1 MTPPL
6 TDSSAENKP
15 LGSATTNWGLIRRM
29 LALGWH
35 YRWGCLLLLAL
46 QGLLLITAITT
57 LRLTG
62 YGIDLVRFHAQS
74 TTVKPPSLWLLEPPA
89 AWSAMG
95 QIALVAGLVLAMELV
110 RGSLNYVYAL
120 SAGLFIHTRIVP
132 DLRGRVYDKLQRL
145 SFRFFD
151 ANATGSII
159 QRVTSDAQ
167 SVRAFIDGVLIQFVL
182 LAVSL
187 ACYLAYMLSLNVGLT
202 LACLATTPIMWL
214 VTVIFSRIVR
224 PMYDRNRELV
234 DRVVLR
240 LAESIQGV
248 QVIKGFGRER
258 EEIARFA
265 NDNRAVKDQ
274 QTGIFW
280 RVSIFGP
287 TIGYMTQINLVILL
301 AYGGWLVTQNQ
312 LALGSGLVVFAGLLQ
327 QFSSQV
333 ANLTNIANSVQ
344 QSLSGARRVFE
355 ILDTPIAIESPPHA
369 IRLTRAVGSTLRGIP
384 GGRKD
389 VGRTLAPHG
398 VSDLH
403 GRIEFD
409 HVWFEYNPGIP
420 VLKDVTF
427 TIEPGQRVAILGATG
442 AGKSTLLALLCRF
455 YDPTRGRILVDGHDL
470 RDVNLDDLRRGIG
483 LVFQETFLF
492 SNTVAANIAF
502 GHPEATMKQVE
513 LAAKIAAAHEFI
525 VDLPHG
531 YDTVLGEGGLDL
543 SGGQRQRL
551 AIARAVLLDP
561 AILLLDDPA
570 AAIDPHTEHE
580 ILSAMERAMQGRTTL
595 VVAHRLSTLRQC
607 DQVIVMA
614 DGRVAQHGTH
624 TSLMKADGHY
634 RDAAESQL
642 AGAKA

>member
-1 MTPPL
+1 M
-6 TDSSAENKP
+6 
-15 LGSATTNWGLIRRM
+15 LG
-29 LALGWH
+29 LAWR
-35 YRWGCLLLLAL
+35 YRWGCVWLLAL
-46 QGLLLITAITT
+46 QGLLLLAAITT
-57 LRLTG
+57 LRLAG

-74 TTVKPPSLWLLEPPA
+74 TTARPPSLWLLEPPA
-89 AWSAMG
+89 HWPPMG
-95 QIALVAGLVLAMELV
+95 QIALVAGLVLAMELI

-120 SAGLFIHTRIVP
+120 SAGTLIHTRIVP
-132 DLRGRVYDKLQRL
+132 DLRSRVYDKLQRL

-159 QRVTSDAQ
+159 QRVTSDTQ
-167 SVRAFIDGVLIQFVL
+167 SVRSFIDGVLIQFVL

-187 ACYLAYMLSLNVGLT
+187 VCYLAYMLSLNVGLT

-214 VTVIFSRIVR
+214 VTVVFSRIVR

-248 QVIKGFGRER
+248 QVIKGFGREQ

-265 NDNRAVKDQ
+265 ADNRAVQDQ

-355 ILDTPIAIESPPHA
+355 ILDTPVTIESLPNA
-369 IRLTRAVGSTLRGIP
+369 VRLSRRPRAPREARGP
-384 GGRKD
+384 
-389 VGRTLAPHG
+389 LAPRAEV
-398 VSDLH
+398 VSRSETTTM

-409 HVWFEYNPGIP
+409 HVWFEYNPGVP
-420 VLKDVTF
+420 VLKDVTL

-455 YDPTRGRILVDGHDL
+455 YDPTRGRILIDGHDL
-470 RDVNLDDLRRGIG
+470 RAVDLADLRRSIG

-502 GHPEATMKQVE
+502 GHPQATMKQVE
-513 LAAKIAAAHEFI
+513 LAAKIAAAHDFI
-525 VDLPHG
+525 AALPHG

-580 ILSAMERAMQGRTTL
+580 ILTAMERAMQGRTTL

-614 DGRVAQHGTH
+614 DGRIAQHGTH
-624 TSLMKADGHY
+624 TSLMEADGHY

-642 AGAKA
+642 AGART

>member
-1 MTPPL
+1 LTAEPDNTPSTPP
-6 TDSSAENKP
+6 TS
-15 LGSATTNWGLIRRM
+15 NWGLIRRM
-29 LALGWH
+29 LGLGWQ
-35 YRWGCLLLLAL
+35 YRWGCILLIVL
-46 QGLLLITAITT
+46 QGLLQFAALST
-57 LRLTG
+57 LSLTG
-62 YGIDLVRFHAQS
+62 YGIDLVRYHAQN
-74 TTVKPPSLWLLEPPA
+74 TPVRPPSLWIFAPPA
-89 AWSAMG
+89 NWSPMA
-95 QIALVAGLVLAMELV
+95 QVAHVAGLVLVLELV
-110 RGSLNYVYAL
+110 RGSLNYAYAL
-120 SAGLFIHTRIVP
+120 SAGTLIHTRIVP

-159 QRVTSDAQ
+159 QRVTSDTQ
-167 SVRAFIDGVLIQFVL
+167 SVRAFIDGVLIQFVVL
-182 LAVSL
+182 IISF

-214 VTVIFSRIVR
+214 VTVIFSRLVR

-248 QVIKGFGRER
+248 HVIKGFGRER
-258 EEIARFA
+258 EEITRFA

-280 RVSIFGP
+280 RVSIFVP

-312 LALGSGLVVFAGLLQ
+312 LALGGGLLVFAGLLQ

-355 ILDTPIAIESPPHA
+355 ILDAPIAIESPPQP
-369 IRLTRAVGSTLRGIP
+369 IRLHSRDHWSQNDGSSRPLVAAMQG
-384 GGRKD
+384 
-389 VGRTLAPHG
+389 L
-398 VSDLH
+398 
-403 GRIEFD
+403 IEFD

-427 TIEPGQRVAILGATG
+427 TVEPGHRVAILGATG

-470 RDVNLDDLRRGIG
+470 RDVDLDDLRRSIG

-502 GHPEATMKQVE
+502 GQPEAKMKEVE

-525 VDLPHG
+525 ADLPHS

-561 AILLLDDPA
+561 TILLLDDPA

-580 ILSAMERAMQGRTTL
+580 ILTAMERAMQGRTTL

-614 DGRVAQHGTH
+614 DGRIAQHGTH
-624 TSLMKADGHY
+624 TSLMEADGHY